1 VWGES
6 CVTHT
11 LMAVVRTN
19 STTFVRAG
27 GARKRYVTKLRNT
40 EVKKIIY
47 NIVDGREGFVY
58 NLLE

>member
-1 VWGES
+1 
-6 CVTHT
+6 
-11 LMAVVRTN
+11 MAVVRTN